1 MHHETIKY
9 ANHFPS
15 KLLADFDRKRFP
27 TEHVDDRQ
35 RAEALPVDR
44 LVRHEVDVPVFV
56 RSFRYEAF
64 ATRHDHLATPRNLAD
79 QLQALLRVKS
89 IHLRRPQ
96 LPALPQHV
104 NI

>member
-1 MHHETIKY
+1 
-9 ANHFPS
+9 
-15 KLLADFDRKRFP
+15 
-27 TEHVDDRQ
+27 
-35 RAEALPVDR
+35 
-44 LVRHEVDVPVFV
+44 VPVFV

-104 NI
+104 HM